1 MVPSP
6 IDGAYDGVEHGF
18 ASGSSITVADA
29 EPLRLAGSFVLSAW
43 VYPTAPGCGR
53 QTILAKGEAYGLG
66 LAEGGRLELG
76 VEGQRVDTGVP
87 LRAGGWHPVTG
98 RFDRASGRAD
108 VVQEPLRPWPGFGG
122 AAEGSAAPFGPPRPS
137 ADPLL
142 IGACA
147 EGGEARRHFNGK
159 IDGPEILA
167 GADDGAEPV
176 ARWDLA
182 LTVGAPEHVADRGP
196 FGLDGTAVN
205 MPLRAVTG
213 RRWSGEEHDFRRAP
227 EHYSAIHF
235 HDDDLEDAGW
245 PVAFELNVPDGLP
258 SGVYAARL
266 STGRSEDHLPFVIRR
281 AVGAAA
287 RRIGVLVPTLTYVA
301 YGSEHVLRL
310 QPTVPAGAGRR
321 ALSPFDRYAAAHRLR
336 SLYDLHGDG
345 TGAALTSR
353 LRPITNLRPRYVMPA
368 AGAPHGLSADL
379 HLVDWLAAKGHE
391 ADFFTD
397 EDLHH
402 EGRELLEQHRVVLTG
417 AHPEYWTTAMLAALE
432 AYLDGGGRLMY
443 LGGNGLYWVTAVD
456 AARPHVIEVRRGQRG
471 SGTWRSPVGENH
483 LAATGELGG
492 LWRERGRPPQR
503 LVGVGIDRPRASV
516 APEPL
521 PTRARKL
528 RPPRAAGSSKACRRA
543 GRSANTACASAARAA
558 TSSTGSTTPLARRR
572 TRCVLATARGFDDDY
587 QHVIEEVPA
596 SDSLQGGSVSALVRA
611 DMVFFETPA
620 GGAVFS
626 TGSIAWC
633 GSLSHNGYR
642 NHVSR
647 ITDNVLRAFASHRVF
662 GPVGEG

>member
-1 MVPSP
+1 
-6 IDGAYDGVEHGF
+6 
-18 ASGSSITVADA
+18 
-29 EPLRLAGSFVLSAW
+29 
-43 VYPTAPGCGR
+43 
-53 QTILAKGEAYGLG
+53 
-66 LAEGGRLELG
+66 
-76 VEGQRVDTGVP
+76 
-87 LRAGGWHPVTG
+87 
-98 RFDRASGRAD
+98 
-108 VVQEPLRPWPGFGG
+108 
-122 AAEGSAAPFGPPRPS
+122 
-137 ADPLL
+137 
-142 IGACA
+142 
-147 EGGEARRHFNGK
+147 
-159 IDGPEILA
+159 
-167 GADDGAEPV
+167 
-176 ARWDLA
+176 
-182 LTVGAPEHVADRGP
+182 
-196 FGLDGTAVN
+196 
-205 MPLRAVTG
+205 
-213 RRWSGEEHDFRRAP
+213 
-227 EHYSAIHF
+227 
-235 HDDDLEDAGW
+235 
-245 PVAFELNVPDGLP
+245 
-258 SGVYAARL
+258 
-266 STGRSEDHLPFVIRR
+266 
-281 AVGAAA
+281 
-287 RRIGVLVPTLTYVA
+287 
-301 YGSEHVLRL
+301 
-310 QPTVPAGAGRR
+310 
-321 ALSPFDRYAAAHRLR
+321 
-336 SLYDLHGDG
+336 
-345 TGAALTSR
+345 
-353 LRPITNLRPRYVMPA
+353 MPA

-456 AARPHVIEVRRGQRG
+456 AARPHVVEVRRGQRG

-503 LVGVGIDRPRASV
+503 LVGVGMTAQGFGGARPYRREPASFDPRARWIFEGV
-516 APEPL
+516 PESGPIGEYGL
-521 PTRARKL
+521 CLGGAGGYELDRLDDAL
-528 RPPRAAGSSKACRRA
+528 GSPPHA
-543 GRSANTACASAARAA
+543 
-558 TSSTGSTTPLARRR
+558 L
-572 TRCVLATARGFDDDY
+572 VLATARGFDDDY